1 MVFKYITT
9 FDTDTNPRGIIRS
22 RMKERGTHCR
32 TGNCKESQVYQ
43 QSAKEQTSV
52 NKT

>member
-22 RMKERGTHCR
+22 RMKGELT
-32 TGNCKESQVYQ
+32 VVVVI
-43 QSAKEQTSV
+43 AKRVRCISKVQRSRPV
-52 NKT
+52 